1 MTLASSWA
9 ALAADTA
16 PISTEDTII
25 PEEKESTAQCSE
37 EQGEDRLL
45 PCLVAD
51 SAAFIRNVA
60 LGDLAHKIFTIRDVI
75 SEIRD
80 PQTRQRLAVLPYEIT
95 YREPSLESIK
105 FVTEFSKQ
113 TGDFRNLSA
122 VDLRV
127 LALTHQLESEFC
139 DRAHIRAQPE
149 KKTEIVSHSKLPS
162 NVKMVGFYNT
172 RKKKKD
178 VSQDKADQTE
188 SQNDQPITE
197 ESLPNEEEMCID
209 DNGGVALL
217 EDMEN
222 TEAMDNDA
230 DDGIESEEETNTAED
245 ANIDEDEH
253 VAAVEGDIDADE
265 YRIEEDGVV
274 EDDTND
280 GDDFDKEENDE
291 DDGNEEGWI
300 TPKNIV
306 RVKKE
311 MGAEETDEQI
321 DVQTVKCA
329 CLTTDF
335 AMQNVL
341 IQMGLHIVS
350 VDGRLIRQARSYIQ
364 KCHGCHKET
373 HDMTRVF
380 CPMCGNKT
388 LRRVAVSIEKDGTM
402 QYHYPRRKKNP
413 NMRGTKFSLPHPK
426 GGRHG
431 DDVITCED
439 QKLNVRNMPRAKDPS
454 VNAMDPDYAGR
465 GAGASPFTLNDTTSR
480 AFTLGVHMRPTRTAN
495 PNASRKKRTGKRR

>member
-1 MTLASSWA
+1 MPLASSWA

-16 PISTEDTII
+16 PISTEENII
-25 PEEKESTAQCSE
+25 SEEKESTAQFTE
-37 EQGEDRLL
+37 EKEEDHRL

-51 SAAFIRNVA
+51 SAAFLRNVA
-60 LGDLAHKIFTIRDVI
+60 LGDLAQNIFTIRDVI

-95 YREPSLESIK
+95 YREPCLESIK
-105 FVTEFSKQ
+105 FATEFSKQ

-139 DRAHIRAQPE
+139 DRAHVRLQPE
-149 KKTEIVSHSKLPS
+149 RKMEIVSHAKLPS
-162 NVKMVGFYNT
+162 NVKMVGFYST
-172 RKKKKD
+172 KKKKNVD
-178 VSQDKADQTE
+178 SKDKADQAE
-188 SQNDQPITE
+188 SQNDQPIK
-197 ESLPNEEEMCID
+197 SLPNEEEMCID
-209 DNGGVALL
+209 DNGDETLL
-217 EDMEN
+217 EHEKS
-222 TEAMDNDA
+222 TGVMDNDA
-230 DDGIESEEETNTAED
+230 DAVIESEEVTSTAED
-245 ANIDEDEH
+245 VDIDKDEEERTVEDGIDED
-253 VAAVEGDIDADE
+253 G
-265 YRIEEDGVV
+265 IEEDGID
-274 EDDTND
+274 EDGIND
-280 GDDFDKEENDE
+280 GDGVGVEENDE

-311 MGAEETDEQI
+311 MGAEDTDEQM

-364 KCHGCHKET
+364 KCHGCLKET
-373 HDMTRVF
+373 HDMTKVF

-388 LRRVAVSIEKDGTM
+388 LRRVAVSIAKDGTM

-413 NMRGTKFSLPHPK
+413 NLRGTKFSLPHPK

-431 DDVITCED
+431 DDPITCED
-439 QKLNVRNMPRAKDPS
+439 QKLNVRNMPKAKDGS
-454 VNAMDPDYAGR
+454 QVSAMDPDCAGR
-465 GAGASPFTLNDTTSR
+465 ASPFTSNDTTSR